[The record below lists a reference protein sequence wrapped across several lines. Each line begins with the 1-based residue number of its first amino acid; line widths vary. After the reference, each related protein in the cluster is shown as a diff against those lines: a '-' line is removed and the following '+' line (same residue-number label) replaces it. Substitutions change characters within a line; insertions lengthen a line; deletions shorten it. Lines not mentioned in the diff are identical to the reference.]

1 MNKKS
6 VDWKIC
12 GSFKILLVR
21 LSLAKGQWARLFWL
35 KPLRYHILD
44 TKYFFFITLDSQV
57 PNTSY
62 YQVQHFC
69 PLDPKH
75 LIWRIL
81 IYFPW
86 LPNTSYQV
94 VNKLSN
100 EDQIFLMRIFKICK
114 FLFTFPFWLI
124 PIRLRVLTKFW
135 KKNIWES
142 RFMKMHNIVVIM
154 GWYFKSVYSS
164 DGTKFF

>member
-1 MNKKS
+1 VGPASHYIIRLSPNFSVTDGRYGKKMNKKS

-75 LIWRIL
+75 LI
-81 IYFPW
+81 
-86 LPNTSYQV
+86 
-94 VNKLSN
+94 
-100 EDQIFLMRIFKICK
+100 
-114 FLFTFPFWLI
+114 
-124 PIRLRVLTKFW
+124 
-135 KKNIWES
+135 
-142 RFMKMHNIVVIM
+142 
-154 GWYFKSVYSS
+154 
-164 DGTKFF
+164 